1 VKTSRASGLSRDFD
15 RTEDGPRTLA
25 AAIVVQLRNDILSG
39 RIRPGEKLG
48 VSVLSQRFDVS
59 FAAVREALSRL
70 VASGLVVA
78 EDQRGFRASPLSLP
92 DLMDLTQTR
101 IEIECL
107 ALRRS
112 IARGDVAWR
121 DRVSSAWCELQSVP
135 RISAKDERR
144 HDDAWSIMHGRL
156 HAALVGA
163 CGLTWLMRFRDS
175 LYEKSERYRQL
186 AVGIKPTG
194 RDIEAEHRLIVEAA
208 LALDADAAAA
218 ELARHIERTA
228 TSIAEGYPPTH
239 RGGGDDPE
247 TRPRPSAT

>member
-1 VKTSRASGLSRDFD
+1 MKTSSTRAFSRDFG
-15 RTEDGPRTLA
+15 RSEDGPRTLA

-39 RIRPGEKLG
+39 RVQPGEKLG
-48 VSVLSQRFDVS
+48 VTVLSQRFKVS

-78 EDQRGFRASPLSLP
+78 EDQRGFRASRLSLS

-112 IARGDVAWR
+112 IAHGDAAWR
-121 DRVSSAWCELQSVP
+121 DSVSSAWRGLQSVP
-135 RISAKDERR
+135 RISAKDHRR

-156 HAALVGA
+156 HATLVGA

-186 AVGIKPTG
+186 AVAIKPTG

-218 ELARHIERTA
+218 ELAKHIERTA
-228 TSIAEGYPPTH
+228 ISIAEGYPS
-239 RGGGDDPE
+239 GNSGDPDPRA
-247 TRPRPSAT
+247 RPPRI